1 MHLLA
6 LVAIMV
12 IMTTVPPAHAE
23 KVHPSLRRDIRE
35 LSTMLGTVLIQQEG
49 RDLFRQVE
57 TIRRMT
63 KAFRLRPTEAAA
75 ARIESV
81 VQSLALKDA
90 HRVVRA
96 FSLYFLLANAAEE
109 AHRIRM
115 RLARAEEPKPG
126 LASPLQLALD
136 SLKRRVT
143 GTVALRQFLKNA
155 HIRLVFTAH
164 PTEATRQTVLQKLSA
179 ITRLIIE
186 KERVAAR
193 SSEGARLHDRL
204 MGHVTLLWQTS
215 ELRANKVTVRDEVLR
230 GLYFFS
236 RVLFDSVPRLGE
248 ELQRQ
253 VRGNGSDTRIAA
265 LPVSLGSWMGGDRDG
280 HPFVTPEVTSTTLE
294 QHRQAVL
301 ERYAGEIEV
310 LYGILSSSEHI
321 SPVSRALRDWT
332 RRELRRVPLPEAT
345 SRTEPFETYRWAL
358 RVIHWKL
365 LRTRSGNRGGYLR
378 SSDLER
384 DVERIDISLRRSGAA
399 GVANQYVLP
408 LLWAVRSFGFSLA
421 SLDIRQNAAAIR
433 VCIDKMLSA
442 QRPRMEFA
450 ALPEHTKRSVLLRH
464 LRGRRR
470 FRTSLPELDSA
481 SRRIREEFQMIAL
494 ARRVY
499 EPSALGSYIISNAG
513 QVSDMLSALLLAKD
527 ARLIAVR
534 NGSVVSSQI
543 DVVPLFETIDD
554 LRRAPEVLRE
564 LFSIPLYRSQLR
576 VRRDRQEIMIGY
588 SDSSKDGGIVSA
600 AFELYRAQIQLDAAA
615 RSFGVQA
622 VFFHGRGGSISRGGG
637 PVYESIIAQPRETMN
652 GTIKITEQ
660 GEMIS
665 AKYLMPETALYSL
678 EVTAAAVLYCTNVPL
693 QKRHRSARARYMQEF
708 QAISDAAGDAYRSM
722 TRHAGFWEFYRAV
735 TPLDIIE
742 KIEIGSR
749 PASRGPRGRLGSLR
763 AIPWVFSWT
772 QCRLAITGW
781 FGFGS
786 AVDASV
792 RQGKISWRRLHTM
805 YDDWPFF
812 RTLVDN
818 IEMVMA
824 KTDLVIGGRY
834 MLLGDRSPEW
844 ELLSSSIQREY
855 SRTMTAILRI
865 KREESLLESQEE
877 LRQSLALRNPYLDP
891 IHFIQIRFLRE
902 FRSSVPGSTRSM
914 HLLDLLRSSVNGI
927 ASGMRNTG

>member
-1 MHLLA
+1 ML
-6 LVAIMV
+6 IMP
-12 IMTTVPPAHAE
+12 TVPPSHAG

-35 LSTMLGTVLIQQEG
+35 LSTMLGTVLVQQEG
-49 RDLFRQVE
+49 RGLFRQVE

-63 KAFRLRPTEAAA
+63 KAFRLRPNEVAA
-75 ARIESV
+75 ARLESV

-115 RLARAEEPKPG
+115 RMARAEEPHPG
-126 LASPLQLALD
+126 LASPLQLTLE
-136 SLKRRVT
+136 SLKRRSART
-143 GTVALRQFLKNA
+143 AALRRFLKSA

-164 PTEATRQTVLQKLSA
+164 PTEATRQTVLQKLST

-186 KERVAAR
+186 RERLSPHSPER
-193 SSEGARLHDRL
+193 ARLHDRL

-236 RVLFDSVPRLGE
+236 HVLFEAVPRFGE

-253 VRGNGSDTRIAA
+253 VRGNGSDVKIAT

-280 HPFVTPEVTSTTLE
+280 HPFVTAEVTRATLE

-301 ERYAGEIEV
+301 ERYAGEIEM
-310 LYGILSSSEHI
+310 LYGILSGSEHI
-321 SPVSRALRDWT
+321 APVSRALRDWT
-332 RRELRRVPLPEAT
+332 RRELQRVALPETA
-345 SRTEPFETYRWAL
+345 SRTEPFDTYRWAL
-358 RVIHWKL
+358 RVVHWKL
-365 LRTRSGNRGGYLR
+365 LQTRSGNRGGYLR
-378 SSDLER
+378 SKDLER
-384 DVERIDISLRRSGAA
+384 DVERIDRSLRRSGAA
-399 GVANQYVLP
+399 EVADQYVLP
-408 LLWAVRSFGFSLA
+408 LLWAVRSFGFFLA

-433 VCIDKMLSA
+433 SCIDLMLSA
-442 QRPRMEFA
+442 QHPTMKFT

-470 FRTSLPELDSA
+470 FRASIPEMDSA
-481 SRRIREEFQMIAL
+481 SRRIREEFRVIAF

-513 QVSDMLSALLLAKD
+513 EASDVLSALLLAKD
-527 ARLIAVR
+527 AGLITMKS
-534 NGSVVSSQI
+534 GTVVSSQI

-554 LRRAPEVLRE
+554 LRRAPRILRE
-564 LFSIPLYRSQLR
+564 LFSIPIYRSQLR
-576 VRRDRQEIMIGY
+576 ARGNRQEIMIGY
-588 SDSSKDGGIVSA
+588 SDSGKDGGIVSA
-600 AFELYRAQIQLDAAA
+600 AFELYQAQIRLDATA

-637 PVYESIIAQPRETMN
+637 PVYESIMAQPRETMN

-678 EVTAAAVLYCTNVPL
+678 EVTAAAMLYCINVPL
-693 QKRHRSARARYMQEF
+693 RKRHRAARTRYLKEF
-708 QAISDAAGDAYRSM
+708 QAISDAAGDAYRSL
-722 TRHAGFWEFYRAV
+722 TRHPGFWGFYRAV

-742 KIEIGSR
+742 GIEIGSR
-749 PASRGPRGRLGSLR
+749 PASRGSKASLESLR

-786 AVDASV
+786 AVDALV
-792 RQGKISWRRLHTM
+792 RQGRISWRRLHTM
-805 YDDWPFF
+805 YNNWPFF

-834 MLLGDRSPEW
+834 MLLGSRSPAW
-844 ELLSSSIQREY
+844 ELLNSRIRQEY
-855 SRTMTAILRI
+855 SGTMTAILRI
-865 KREESLLESQEE
+865 KRQGGLLESNEE
-877 LRQSLALRNPYLDP
+877 LRQSLGLRNPYLDP

-902 FRSSVPGSTRSM
+902 FRATVPGSIRSSY
-914 HLLDLLRSSVNGI
+914 LLDLLRSSVNGI
-927 ASGMRNTG
+927 AAGMRNTG